1 MELKRE
7 AAQAGNVLL
16 CALCTILIV
25 SLIGGSVLLNSTTR
39 FNVSSSQ
46 VRGWKEA
53 LQAAEA
59 GGDIAYAEVRKTV
72 LNPANAF
79 SGWTNSGNTHAS
91 AVVSVGTNNL
101 TTSSNVDLFY
111 YDTFTGSPWYRMRTK
126 GVAPVRGLKR
136 TGMDDRM
143 LTGARGDSLLRKID
157 FNYDHFVATYG
168 PNGDGIGKALVSVST
183 PQVTRRIEQI
193 SAPVTPFE
201 AAIKCA
207 GTFYGLGDAALIDS
221 YDSRNGSYY
230 FAATNPADPHYSDS
244 RSGNVEIG
252 SAVATIR
259 GWVYGDVATNGGTI
273 VRSDYIIGTIDNN
286 VPLYIGPFYLPT
298 NLPLPQPS
306 PTAVSEGNVIITPP
320 AAGTPANPTLY
331 LLSSL
336 TANLTINPF
345 VVSGVAQKTY
355 VAIHVTSDITGS
367 IDIKSTVQLKIF
379 FDGSMDVKGRDII
392 NESGIA
398 ANMQYYAI
406 TPPPSNPA
414 TPQHININ
422 PPGGYAAAF
431 YAPSA
436 DFTING
442 NPDITGA
449 IVCKTFYGNG
459 NTTWHYDRELG
470 QEGDAVD
477 YRITSYVE
485 DIR

>member
-1 MELKRE
+1 MEVKRKV
-7 AAQAGNVLL
+7 AQAGNVLL

-72 LNPANAF
+72 LSPANAF
-79 SGWTNSGNTHAS
+79 SGWTNSGNIHTS
-91 AVVSVGTNNL
+91 AVVTLGTNNL
-101 TTSSNVDLFY
+101 TTSSTVDVFY
-111 YDTFTGSPWYRMRTK
+111 YDSITGSPWYRSRTK
-126 GVAPVRGLKR
+126 GVAPVRGLRR

-157 FNYDHFVATYG
+157 FNYDHFIATYG
-168 PNGDGIGKALVSVST
+168 PNGDGVGKALVSVST

-193 SAPVTPFE
+193 SAPITPFE

-207 GTFYGLGDAALIDS
+207 GTFYGLGDAAMIDS
-221 YDSRNGSYY
+221 YDSRNGPYY
-230 FAATNPADPHYSDS
+230 FAALSPNDPHYGDS
-244 RSGNVEIG
+244 RSGNVEID

-273 VRSDYIIGTIDNN
+273 VRSDYITGTIDNN
-286 VPLYIGPFYLPT
+286 VPFTIPPFYLPT

-306 PTAVSEGNVIITPP
+306 PTAVTSNTIITPQSY
-320 AAGTPANPTLY
+320 GTAANPNFY
-331 LLSSL
+331 LFSSL
-336 TANLTINPF
+336 TGQLTINSF
-345 VVSGVAQKTY
+345 GNAQKTY
-355 VAIHVTSDITGS
+355 VAIHVTSDVTGS
-367 IDIKSTVQLKIF
+367 IDIQSTVQLKIF
-379 FDGSMDVKGRDII
+379 VDGSMDIKGRDII

-406 TPPPSNPA
+406 TPADPA
-414 TPQHININ
+414 TLQHVNIN
-422 PPGGYAAAF
+422 PPGNFAAVF

-436 DFTING
+436 DFSVNG
-442 NPDITGA
+442 NPDLTGA
-449 IVCKTFYGNG
+449 IVCKTFYANG
-459 NTTWHYDRELG
+459 NVTWHYDRELG
-470 QEGDAVD
+470 KEGDAVD

>member
-1 MELKRE
+1 MEVGRK

-16 CALCTILIV
+16 CALCTILIL

-39 FNVSSSQ
+39 FNVVSSQ

-53 LQAAEA
+53 LQVAEA

-72 LNPANAF
+72 LTPSNAF
-79 SGWTNSGNTHAS
+79 SGWTNSGTTHTS
-91 AVVSVGTNNL
+91 PVVTLGTNNL
-101 TTSSNVDLFY
+101 TTSSTVDVFY
-111 YDTFTGSPWYRMRTK
+111 YDSITGSPWYRSRTK
-126 GVAPVRGLKR
+126 GVAPVRGLRR

-157 FNYDHFVATYG
+157 FNYDHFIATYG
-168 PNGDGIGKALVSVST
+168 PNGDGVGKTLVSVST
-183 PQVTRRIEQI
+183 LQITRRIEQI
-193 SAPVTPFE
+193 SAPITPFE

-230 FAATNPADPHYSDS
+230 FAATSPADAHYSDS
-244 RSGNVEIG
+244 RSGNVEID

-259 GWVYGDVATNGGTI
+259 GWVYGDVATNGGSI
-273 VRSDYIIGTIDNN
+273 VRSNYITGTIDNN
-286 VPLYIGPFYLPT
+286 VPFTIPPFYLPT
-298 NLPLPQPS
+298 YLPLPQAS
-306 PTAVSEGNVIITPP
+306 PTAVSGTVTITPP
-320 AAGTPANPTLY
+320 AAGTAANPTLY

-336 TANLTINPF
+336 TGQLTVNSF
-345 VVSGVAQKTY
+345 GAEKTY
-355 VAIHVTSDITGS
+355 VAIHVTNDVTGS
-367 IDIKSTVQLKIF
+367 IDIKPTVQVKIF
-379 FDGSMDVKGRDII
+379 VDGSMDVKGRDVI

-406 TPPPSNPA
+406 TPADPA
-414 TPQHININ
+414 TLQHVNIN
-422 PPGGYAAAF
+422 PPGNFAAVF

-436 DFTING
+436 DFSLNG

-459 NTTWHYDRELG
+459 NTTWHYTASSASKGTRS
-470 QEGDAVD
+470 
-477 YRITSYVE
+477 ITGSLVTSKTFG
-485 DIR
+485 RHLLAHQ